1 MKEMSEQEKARYN
14 DVRKVLLNNLILTED
29 RRLAP
34 GPDHR
39 VTLWGVGDGAK
50 ETMLLGVKTVRILM
64 EHDYSNT
71 RQAIYRG
78 GEAMRDIG
86 RRLDLESAEDGEA
99 VLIRHVLFRPV
110 VLILE
115 EEDGQAVMNA
125 YCGRA
130 IWAWPSVLHALY
142 VFEKACGNQIHRYRA
157 PKEET

>member
-14 DVRKVLLNNLILTED
+14 DVHKVLMNNLVLTED

-39 VTLWGVGDGAK
+39 LTLWGVGDGAK
-50 ETMLLGVKTVRILM
+50 ETMVFGVKTTRIRM
-64 EHDYSNT
+64 EHDYSNH
-71 RQAIYRG
+71 RQAIYQG
-78 GEAMRDIG
+78 GEAMRNIG
-86 RRLDLESAEDGEA
+86 RRLALESAPDGEA
-99 VLIRHVLFRPV
+99 VLIRHVFFRPV

-115 EEDGQAVMNA
+115 EEDGQTVINA

-142 VFEKACGNQIHRYRA
+142 VFEKACDNRIHRYRA